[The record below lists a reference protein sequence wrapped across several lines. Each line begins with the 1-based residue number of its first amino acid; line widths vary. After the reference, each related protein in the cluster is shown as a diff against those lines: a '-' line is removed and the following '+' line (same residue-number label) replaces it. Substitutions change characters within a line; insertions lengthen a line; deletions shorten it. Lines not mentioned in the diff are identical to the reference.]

1 MIDTVSIEWL
11 FSTAEVDGS
20 FGFFTGRAGHRMGKK
35 EAPRVLD
42 DCIHLHFECSNPAFF
57 PGVSYKWCIML
68 WQIHMRDHESDSN
81 M

>member
-42 DCIHLHFECSNPAFF
+42 ECIALWVFQSSIFQEL
-57 PGVSYKWCIML
+57 GYKWCIML
-68 WQIHMRDHESDSN
+68 WQIQMRDHESDSN
-81 M
+81 I